1 MTKQETEQIIDTIN
15 QLSEIATDII
25 DAGNLQPDEVF
36 SQIKPYLGSYC
47 GIPKTQNI
55 TLNKNNLS
63 YCKQYIKSNS
73 AGYYAAIEFLD
84 IDIDPIQ
91 EIAEYLDELD
101 YQREADL
108 VWDVVNTVREIQKWA
123 NHQSKE
129 IPEITYDIPTRK
141 TSTTDLTISEEEFI
155 ALFDD
160 NISSNKAKL
169 LLDHILEV
177 SNEKGIHTYYG
188 ALADECTTWF
198 RYEERDFSNLT
209 RKFLSVAGLD
219 PSLAGNVRKTKLG
232 VKVIARAK
240 DKVNEISKSRLR
252 R

>member
-1 MTKQETEQIIDTIN
+1 MTGESVPPSIVKAPSKGSVT
-15 QLSEIATDII
+15 SEGLTT
-25 DAGNLQPDEVF
+25 NPHHF
-36 SQIKPYLGSYC
+36 SPFC
-47 GIPKTQNI
+47 
-55 TLNKNNLS
+55 
-63 YCKQYIKSNS
+63 
-73 AGYYAAIEFLD
+73 
-84 IDIDPIQ
+84 
-91 EIAEYLDELD
+91 
-101 YQREADL
+101 
-108 VWDVVNTVREIQKWA
+108 
-123 NHQSKE
+123 
-129 IPEITYDIPTRK
+129 
-141 TSTTDLTISEEEFI
+141 I

>member
-15 QLSEIATDII
+15 QLSEIATDLI

-47 GIPKTQNI
+47 GIPKTHI

-91 EIAEYLDELD
+91 EIAEYLDEQD

-129 IPEITYDIPTRK
+129 THEIIYYTPNRK
-141 TSTTDLTISEEEFI
+141 SSTSHDTISEEEFL
-155 ALFDD
+155 ALFDN

-169 LLDHILEV
+169 LLEHILEV

-188 ALADECTTWF
+188 ALADECTNWF
-198 RYEERDFSNLT
+198 KYSERDFSNLT
-209 RKFLSVAGLD
+209 RKFLSIAGLD

-232 VKVIARAK
+232 VKVLARAK
-240 DKVNEISKSRLR
+240 DKINEISKSRSR

>member
-25 DAGNLQPDEVF
+25 DAGNLQPDDVF

-47 GIPKTQNI
+47 GTPKTQSI
-55 TLNKNNLS
+55 TLNHINLV
-63 YCKQYIKSNS
+63 YCKQYIKSNT
-73 AGYYAAIEFLD
+73 AGYYSAIEFLD

-91 EIAEYLDELD
+91 EIAEFLDDQD

-129 IPEITYDIPTRK
+129 TPEIIYDTPNRK
-141 TSTTDLTISEEEFI
+141 SSTSRDTISEEDFM
-155 ALFDD
+155 ALFDSH
-160 NISSNKAKL
+160 ISSNKAKL
-169 LLDHILEV
+169 LLEHILEV

-188 ALADECTTWF
+188 ALADECTNWF
-198 RYEERDFSNLT
+198 KYSERDFSNLT

-232 VKVIARAK
+232 VKVLARAK
-240 DKVNEISKSRLR
+240 DKINEISKSRSR

>member
-15 QLSEIATDII
+15 LLSETATDII

-36 SQIKPYLGSYC
+36 SLIKPYLGTYC
-47 GIPKTQNI
+47 GIQTTQRI
-55 TLNKNNLS
+55 TLNRSNLS
-63 YCKQYIKSNS
+63 NCKQYIKSNS
-73 AGYYAAIEFLD
+73 SGYYSAIEFLD

-91 EIAEYLDELD
+91 EIAEYLDDQD

-108 VWDVVNTVREIQKWA
+108 VWDVVNSVRDIQKWA
-123 NHQSKE
+123 NYQSKDT
-129 IPEITYDIPTRK
+129 PEITYDIPARK
-141 TSTTDLTISEEEFI
+141 TSTTDIIISEEEFI
-155 ALFDD
+155 DLFDGS
-160 NISSNKAKL
+160 ISSHKAKL
-169 LLDHILEV
+169 LLDHIIEV
-177 SNEKGIHTYYG
+177 SNEKGVHTYYG
-188 ALADECTTWF
+188 ALADECTNWF
-198 RYEERDFSNLT
+198 KYEERDFSNLL

-219 PSLAGNVRKTKLG
+219 TSLAGNVRKTKLG